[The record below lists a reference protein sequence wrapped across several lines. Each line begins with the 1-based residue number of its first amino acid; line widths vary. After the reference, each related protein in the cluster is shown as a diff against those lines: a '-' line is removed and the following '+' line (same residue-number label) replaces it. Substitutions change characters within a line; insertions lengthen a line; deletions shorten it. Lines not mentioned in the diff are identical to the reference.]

1 VSAVVDI
8 SAVGDT
14 ASGSLRAAV
23 IAAGVRWS
31 AGQRRL
37 VRLVGV
43 LDRSQE
49 WALDGSSSCAA
60 WVANA
65 VDVEVCT
72 AREWVRIG
80 RALVELDVID
90 NAFEQGLLS
99 YSKVRALTR
108 IATPKTQVELC
119 ALAQRVPAAR
129 LAHALAAWLARS
141 ETPEQTDA
149 RHDKAR
155 AFTWRIDLDGM
166 LVGSFRLPP
175 TVGSEIVNPVDA
187 LVVRGRAA
195 REREDASAD
204 AWSRRSGRWP
214 SIAQQRAD
222 ALLQLVRGGGAA
234 IATEIVMHVRG
245 DGCSLDDGTPI
256 TGSVVERIAPNAFL
270 RALVH
275 DAESRPINASGRQ
288 RYPTIR
294 QRRVVKGRDRVCIDC
309 GASEF
314 LQYDHD
320 PDWHVSHHSVVD
332 EIFLRCWE
340 CHRARHRLK

>member
-1 VSAVVDI
+1 MSTVAEISVVESA
-8 SAVGDT
+8 G
-14 ASGSLRAAV
+14 SGSLRAAV

-43 LDRSQE
+43 LDRSGE

-80 RALVELDVID
+80 RSLVELDVID

-108 IATPKTQVELC
+108 IATPATQVELC

-129 LAHALAAWLARS
+129 LAHALAAWLARN
-141 ETPEQTDA
+141 ETPEETDA
-149 RHDKAR
+149 RHEEAR
-155 AFTWRIDLDGM
+155 AFSWRIDLDGM
-166 LVGSFRLPP
+166 MVGSFRFSPV
-175 TVGSEIVNPVDA
+175 VGSEIVNPVEA
-187 LVVRGRAA
+187 FVVQGRAV
-195 REREDASAD
+195 RERNDAPVD
-204 AWSRRSGRWP
+204 AFSRKSRRWP

-222 ALLQLVRGGGAA
+222 GLLHLIRGGGPAV
-234 IATEIVMHVRG
+234 ATEIVMHVRG

-270 RALVH
+270 RALIH
-275 DAESRPINASGRQ
+275 DAESRPDQ
-288 RYPTIR
+288 RLGSPAPPDESSTPGSQSAR
-294 QRRVVKGRDRVCIDC
+294 SCVCRLRRVG
-309 GASEF
+309 
-314 LQYDHD
+314 
-320 PDWHVSHHSVVD
+320 VSS
-332 EIFLRCWE
+332 IRS
-340 CHRARHRLK
+340 RT